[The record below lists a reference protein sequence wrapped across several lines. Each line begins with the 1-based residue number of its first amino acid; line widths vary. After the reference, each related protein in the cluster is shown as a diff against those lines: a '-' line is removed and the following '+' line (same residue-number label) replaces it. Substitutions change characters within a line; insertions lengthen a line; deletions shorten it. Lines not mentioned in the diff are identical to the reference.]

1 LDERVAGRTSVSRPV
16 AAALACAVLLAG
28 AAAGVVL
35 VRPSPA
41 TGRPAASR
49 AWTESTIWARPHAT
63 SGEAGLAAFVAGVP
77 RATGSIPADC
87 MPAPSG
93 PPGSA
98 YQLGVTGTI
107 SNGLLSA
114 GSASVFDVSA
124 KFCGVVT
131 VVAGKPPCA
140 ATGTVTAPK
149 DGQVF
154 GSMSA
159 TLTLVPAMAPE
170 VPFVAHPGTI
180 TGGFACES
188 SVDGLAVNLTAD
200 VSASTG
206 LYGLSCTI
214 GPLSIPLSGVV
225 TGPLTDA
232 SVTLRGS
239 DFAVP
244 AVSSSSTCSG
254 EVPSDLDAIAG
265 LPIAAG
271 GATVVLP
278 AKVSLYRPGT

>member
-1 LDERVAGRTSVSRPV
+1 MKSLDERVARRGRASRP
-16 AAALACAVLLAG
+16 AAAVLGLAVLLVAG
-28 AAAGVVL
+28 AAGAL
-35 VRPSPA
+35 VTLARPSGSAHATEPPA
-41 TGRPAASR
+41 TAS
-49 AWTESTIWARPHAT
+49 
-63 SGEAGLAAFVAGVP
+63 LASFVAAVP
-77 RATGSIPADC
+77 PAPASIPADC
-87 MPAPSG
+87 LPDQSG
-93 PPGSA
+93 PPGEP
-98 YQLGVTGTI
+98 YQLGITGTI
-107 SNGLLSA
+107 TDGLLSA
-114 GSASVFDVSA
+114 GSATVFNMSA

-149 DGQVF
+149 DGQMF

-159 TLTLVPAMAPE
+159 TLTLVPGMAPE

-188 SVDGLAVNLTAD
+188 STDGLAVSLTAD

-214 GPLSIPLSGVV
+214 GPLSIPLSGVL

-232 SVTLRGS
+232 SVTLRGD

-244 AVSSSSTCSG
+244 AVSSSSACSG

-271 GATVVLP
+271 GATLVLP
-278 AKVSLYRPGT
+278 AKVSLYRPGS

>member
-1 LDERVAGRTSVSRPV
+1 MRSLDERVAQRSRAPRPRAV
-16 AAALACAVLLAG
+16 AAALGFALALVGILTYAATRSSGPAVPRALP
-28 AAAGVVL
+28 AAA
-35 VRPSPA
+35 S
-41 TGRPAASR
+41 
-49 AWTESTIWARPHAT
+49 
-63 SGEAGLAAFVAGVP
+63 LAAFVAAVP
-77 RATGSIPADC
+77 RAGSSIPADC
-87 MPAPSG
+87 LPQPGG
-93 PPGSA
+93 PPGSP
-98 YQLGVTGTI
+98 YQLGITGTI
-107 SNGLLSA
+107 RNGLLSA

-140 ATGTVTAPK
+140 ATGSVTAPR

-159 TLTLVPAMAPE
+159 TLTLVPGMAPE
-170 VPFVAHPGTI
+170 VPFEAHPGTI

-188 SVDGLAVNLTAD
+188 SRDGLSVSLTAD

-214 GPLSIPLSGVV
+214 GPLSIPLSGVL

-232 SVTLRGS
+232 SVTLRGD

-244 AVSSSSTCSG
+244 GVSSSSSCSG
-254 EVPSDLDAIAG
+254 EAPSDLDAIAG

-271 GATVVLP
+271 GATVSLP
-278 AKVSLYRPGT
+278 ATVSLYRPGS

>member
-1 LDERVAGRTSVSRPV
+1 MRSLDERVARRGPASRRA
-16 AAALACAVLLAG
+16 AAALGLAALLAAG
-28 AAAGVVL
+28 SAGLAAGL
-35 VRPSPA
+35 
-41 TGRPAASR
+41 
-49 AWTESTIWARPHAT
+49 ARPHGPA
-63 SGEAGLAAFVAGVP
+63 AAAAADRQVPAAADLAAFVASAP
-77 RATGSIPADC
+77 RAAASIPADC

-93 PPGSA
+93 PPGA
-98 YQLGVTGTI
+98 PYQLGITGTI

-140 ATGTVTAPK
+140 ATGTVSAPK

-159 TLTLVPAMAPE
+159 TLTLVPGMAPE
-170 VPFVAHPGTI
+170 VPFEAHPGAI

-188 SVDGLAVNLTAD
+188 STAGLAVSLTAD

-214 GPLSIPLSGVV
+214 GPLSIPLTGVL

-232 SVTLRGS
+232 SVTLRGN

-254 EVPSDLDAIAG
+254 QVPSDLDAIAG

-271 GATVVLP
+271 GATVDLP
-278 AKVSLYRPGT
+278 AKVSLYRPGS